1 MRKVLTTLSVGETY
15 TRHYTLK
22 LIKDTL
28 DLTPLDIYI
37 VTDFRNIIE
46 EEYGNN
52 PRIFISDTSRDQFK
66 LRIPIGPNKGAD
78 DFNFNIRYKAL
89 EFVQDLEDTLIIFTD
104 CDNSVDWWDDKIM
117 NEFLEREINNGY
129 TFFGPRTDLK
139 LENIY
144 SKFKSNAKDFDPI
157 NSPHNMEKLTIFWH
171 KFFNFDVVD
180 NIPQEWLQAPLP
192 AEYMLLFYNKDN
204 MLKKMVDQWKYF
216 CEYVQNKEY
225 GWGTWAE
232 GFEIGISAHLA
243 GFNPKDISF
252 SHHIWNKFMTPSGY
266 KNGHKG
272 SINYATER

>member
-157 NSPHNMEKLTIFWH
+157 NSPHNMEKLTIFGI
-171 KFFNFDVVD
+171 NF
-180 NIPQEWLQAPLP
+180 LTL
-192 AEYMLLFYNKDN
+192 MLLITYLKNGCRHRYRLNICYYFTIKTIC
-204 MLKKMVDQWKYF
+204 LKKWS
-216 CEYVQNKEY
+216 
-225 GWGTWAE
+225 
-232 GFEIGISAHLA
+232 IS
-243 GFNPKDISF
+243 
-252 SHHIWNKFMTPSGY
+252 
-266 KNGHKG
+266 G
-272 SINYATER
+272 SIFVNMFKIKSMDGGHGLKVSKLAYQHI